1 MLARPTAQCKGK
13 LVSPALLWPGAS
25 SGEIGAPPTF
35 EGTAPMKTDESTL
48 RRAMIAQCRRMNAIG
63 LNQGTSGNISA
74 RCGGRM
80 LITPSAVPYDEME
93 PEMIA
98 AMPIEGEG
106 AWEGSVAPSSEWR
119 FHLDLT
125 RSRPDIG
132 AIVHSHAIHCTTLA
146 IARRPI
152 PALHYMI
159 AAFGGTDIRCA
170 DYATFGTEALSR
182 AVLAAMQ
189 GRNACLMANHGMIAA
204 GPDLDQAMWLAVELE
219 TLARQYFNTLLI
231 GGPVLLGEAEI
242 ADAAKSFANY
252 GLQDAHDRLGARN
265 PALGTPDPG
274 D

>member
-1 MLARPTAQCKGK
+1 
-13 LVSPALLWPGAS
+13 
-25 SGEIGAPPTF
+25 
-35 EGTAPMKTDESTL
+35 MKKDELTL
-48 RRAMIAQCRRMNAIG
+48 RQAIVDQCRRMNAIG

-74 RCGGRM
+74 RCGERM
-80 LITPSAVPYDEME
+80 LITPSAVPSDEMTA
-93 PEMIA
+93 EMIA
-98 AMPIEGEG
+98 SMPIEGPIEGDHG
-106 AWEGSVAPSSEWR
+106 AWEGPLKPSSEWR

-125 RSRPDIG
+125 RARPDLG
-132 AIVHSHAIHCTTLA
+132 AIVHTHAIYCTTLA

-152 PALHYMI
+152 PAVHYMM
-159 AAFGGTDIRCA
+159 AAFGGTCIRCA

-204 GPDLDQAMWLAVELE
+204 GADLDRAMWLAVELE

-242 ADAAKSFANY
+242 ADAAKSFGSY
-252 GLQDAHDRLGARN
+252 GLQDTHRRIGAQNPAGN
-265 PALGTPDPG
+265 PALGKPEPG

>member
-1 MLARPTAQCKGK
+1 
-13 LVSPALLWPGAS
+13 
-25 SGEIGAPPTF
+25 
-35 EGTAPMKTDESTL
+35 MKSDELTL
-48 RRAMIAQCRRMNAIG
+48 RQAIVDQCRRMNAIG

-74 RCGGRM
+74 RCGERM
-80 LITPSAVPYDEME
+80 LITPSAIPYDEMT

-98 AMPIEGEG
+98 SMPIEGRVEG
-106 AWEGSVAPSSEWR
+106 AWEGPMAPSSEWR

-125 RSRPDIG
+125 RARPDLG
-132 AIVHSHAIHCTTLA
+132 AIVHTHAIYCTTLA

-152 PALHYMI
+152 PAVHYMI
-159 AAFGGTDIRCA
+159 AAFGGIDIRCA

-204 GPDLDQAMWLAVELE
+204 GPDLDRAMWLAVELE

-242 ADAAKSFANY
+242 ADAAKSFGSY
-252 GLQDAHDRLGARN
+252 GLQDTHRRIAARN
-265 PALGTPDPG
+265 PADTPAGNPALGKPDPG

>member
-1 MLARPTAQCKGK
+1 MN
-13 LVSPALLWPGAS
+13 
-25 SGEIGAPPTF
+25 
-35 EGTAPMKTDESTL
+35 TDESDL
-48 RRAMIAQCRRMNAIG
+48 RRAMIGQCRRMNAIG

-98 AMPIEGEG
+98 SMPIENDYG
-106 AWEGSVAPSSEWR
+106 AWEGPMAPSSEWR

-125 RSRPDIG
+125 RARPDLG
-132 AIVHSHAIHCTTLA
+132 AIVHTHAIYCTTLA

-152 PALHYMI
+152 PAAHYMI
-159 AAFGGTDIRCA
+159 AAFGGIDIRCA

-182 AVLAAMQ
+182 AVLAAME

-204 GPDLDQAMWLAVELE
+204 GPDLDRAMWLAVELE

-242 ADAAKSFANY
+242 ADAAKSFGNY
-252 GLQDAHDRLGARN
+252 GLQDTHRRIAARN
-265 PALGTPDPG
+265 AAKNPAGGKPEPG